1 MGATGRDSR
10 KLYHTLIGGDFNI
23 IMDEAEKLGGLPVT
37 QMEIADFVQC
47 TNVCALNEIK
57 FKGSSY
63 TWWNGRIEEESIFKS
78 HDRVFGNNE
87 LMRLIPKSEVHHLI
101 RTKHSEFKKVVEDSW
116 NGEEINGNPF
126 TLIHSKMKRI
136 KFVLAQWNRR
146 TFGDIFQRIAT
157 LEDTINV
164 MEIQMEITPTIENR
178 ALLHKAEAELKKY
191 RHIEEEFWRQMA
203 GMKWF
208 KEGDRN
214 TKFFYAY
221 VKGKM
226 RKLQVVDILTD
237 QRDRIST
244 TQNIGEEAVDVFRE
258 KFRDNQETTNY
269 DMLEYIS
276 TLINEEQNADM
287 GRMPTE
293 DEVKMVVFTLKGES
307 TSGSDGFSRK
317 FFQSCWDI
325 VGNDMTNMVKA
336 FFYGQD
342 LPRIIRERIVPVLP
356 GIISTNQSGF
366 VKGRSITENVL
377 LAQELVRDINMRNKL
392 QNMVVKLDMAK
403 TYDRS
408 SRGLKQG
415 DPLSL
420 TMFIIATETKQGAHY
435 YVEEDSAV
443 NEELEVRSFSRHETW
458 DIEGLRRALFE
469 EMTVY
474 IANHIKPPEDNHN
487 NDAAWWMGNSEG
499 VFAVKLAWNLV
510 RHRKER
516 RMDFDFIWAKGL
528 PLKINFF
535 VWRQWL
541 NRISTDDNLKKM
553 KIQIISRCWCC
564 EVKADETMTHVFL
577 TALITKRLW
586 RHFSIFAG
594 QTNAVIQCGT
604 DVIPKVI
611 SCGGFILGDDAKP
624 SQACCVGLQDL
635 AKIASASQP
644 DRKDICLCFKAAM
657 QGSKVNYTKAKQLPD
672 LCHFTP
678 FMPMVPNPDCS
689 KFRYSG
695 SSTGASLIP
704 HGVQVSYGQ
713 TNAVIQCDTDII
725 PKVTSCK
732 GFVLG
737 QDVTPSQEC
746 CVGLQDLAKIADA
759 SQPDRKDI
767 CLCLKGLM
775 KGSPVNYTKPKQL
788 PDLCHFTT
796 FMPLE
801 PNPDCSK

>member
-10 KLYHTLIGGDFNI
+10 KLYHTLVGGDFNI

-78 HDRVFGNNE
+78 HDR
-87 LMRLIPKSEVHHLI
+87 
-101 RTKHSEFKKVVEDSW
+101 VVEDSW

-258 KFRDNQETTNY
+258 KFRENQETTNY
-269 DMLEYIS
+269 DMLEYIP

-293 DEVKMVVFTLKGES
+293 DEVKMVVFTVKGER

-356 GIISTNQSGF
+356 
-366 VKGRSITENVL
+366 
-377 LAQELVRDINMRNKL
+377 
-392 QNMVVKLDMAK
+392 
-403 TYDRS
+403 
-408 SRGLKQG
+408 
-415 DPLSL
+415 
-420 TMFIIATETKQGAHY
+420 
-435 YVEEDSAV
+435 
-443 NEELEVRSFSRHETW
+443 
-458 DIEGLRRALFE
+458 
-469 EMTVY
+469 
-474 IANHIKPPEDNHN
+474 
-487 NDAAWWMGNSEG
+487 
-499 VFAVKLAWNLV
+499 
-510 RHRKER
+510 
-516 RMDFDFIWAKGL
+516 
-528 PLKINFF
+528 
-535 VWRQWL
+535 
-541 NRISTDDNLKKM
+541 
-553 KIQIISRCWCC
+553 
-564 EVKADETMTHVFL
+564 
-577 TALITKRLW
+577 
-586 RHFSIFAG
+586 
-594 QTNAVIQCGT
+594 
-604 DVIPKVI
+604 
-611 SCGGFILGDDAKP
+611 
-624 SQACCVGLQDL
+624 
-635 AKIASASQP
+635 
-644 DRKDICLCFKAAM
+644 
-657 QGSKVNYTKAKQLPD
+657 
-672 LCHFTP
+672 
-678 FMPMVPNPDCS
+678 
-689 KFRYSG
+689 
-695 SSTGASLIP
+695 
-704 HGVQVSYGQ
+704 
-713 TNAVIQCDTDII
+713 
-725 PKVTSCK
+725 
-732 GFVLG
+732 
-737 QDVTPSQEC
+737 
-746 CVGLQDLAKIADA
+746 
-759 SQPDRKDI
+759 
-767 CLCLKGLM
+767 
-775 KGSPVNYTKPKQL
+775 
-788 PDLCHFTT
+788 
-796 FMPLE
+796 
-801 PNPDCSK
+801 